1 MKPLSEFREE
11 LLKFAGEC
19 DRKETD
25 YWHDFANG
33 LRNSASLLQAWSRET
48 DDELLRDTE
57 PELDSS
63 WIMWV
68 RDKILGTY
76 PSTTRTEGKK

>member
-33 LRNSASLLQAWSRET
+33 LRNSASLLQAWLREA
-48 DDELLRDTE
+48 DDEVPRTRE
-57 PELDSS
+57 FVEHKGNFYVAIG
-63 WIMWV
+63 WI
-68 RDKILGTY
+68 RRQLLGT
-76 PSTTRTEGKK
+76 PREEE